1 LRALLSCAPNQN
13 QEETTMTT
21 IGLARAVL
29 LAVPLSLAG
38 AVAAQDTI
46 KIGVITDKVG
56 PAKPYAEPATEGILF
71 GADDINRKGGVLGRK
86 IEVLVEDDQGRPDV
100 SAAMARKLVE
110 AGAVFILSV
119 SLTPATQQQQNVT
132 LAARTPQ
139 MTPMNSGDTLTTQL
153 DNPYFW
159 QTGPLGSIQ
168 IATLL
173 SHARTKNLKRVALIS
188 DNSDLGQL
196 LAKFFRAGLEKSGIQ
211 VAIEEV
217 VPRGAT
223 SAEPQMQK
231 IRAAN
236 PDAMFMAGVL
246 TPENVLIL
254 KAYRQFGLKFPIHSS
269 YNLSVP
275 QYMSVA
281 KGLLDGITFVDA
293 YDPEKPEV
301 KAFVAEYTRVMKK
314 APYNLHGYGYDGI
327 NLVADA
333 IRRAGATDKEKI
345 RAAMQATP
353 GYAGVMGAKGMKY
366 VFPEGKRTGFDP
378 NGMVVRVYEGD
389 LQGRVVHVG
398 QK

>member
-1 LRALLSCAPNQN
+1 MKKLF
-13 QEETTMTT
+13 
-21 IGLARAVL
+21 
-29 LAVPLSLAG
+29 
-38 AVAAQDTI
+38 AVALALFAASVFSQETI
-46 KIGVITDKVG
+46 RIGVITDKVG
-56 PAKPYAEPATEGILF
+56 PAKPYSEPTLEGILF
-71 GADDINRKGGVLGRK
+71 GADEINKAGGLLGRK
-86 IEVLVEDDQGRPDV
+86 IELLIEDDQGRPDI
-100 SAAMARKLVE
+100 SAAMARKLVD
-110 AGAVFILSV
+110 AGAVFILSIT
-119 SLTPATQQQQNVT
+119 LTPATQQQQNVT
-132 LAARTPQ
+132 LEAKTPQ

-153 DNPYFW
+153 QNPYFW
-159 QTGPLGSIQ
+159 QTGPLGSVQ

-173 SHARTKNLKRVALIS
+173 SHARAKQLKRVALIS

-211 VAIEEV
+211 VVTEEV

-236 PDAMFMAGVL
+236 PDALFMAGVL

-254 KAYRQFGLKFPIHSS
+254 RAYRQMGLKFPIHSS

-281 KGLLDGITFVDA
+281 KGLLNGITFVDA
-293 YDPEKPEV
+293 YDPDKPEV
-301 KAFVAEYTRVMKK
+301 QKFEADYQKATGKQ
-314 APYNLHGYGYDGI
+314 PYNIHGYGYDGI
-327 NLVADA
+327 RMVAEA
-333 IRRAGATDKEKI
+333 IRRAGSTDKEKI
-345 RAAMQATP
+345 RAAMQSLSFS
-353 GYAGVMGAKGMKY
+353 GVMGAKGMKY

-389 LQGRVVHVG
+389 KQGRVVHVG

>member
-1 LRALLSCAPNQN
+1 MRKLF
-13 QEETTMTT
+13 
-21 IGLARAVL
+21 
-29 LAVPLSLAG
+29 
-38 AVAAQDTI
+38 AVALALFAASVFSQETVR
-46 KIGVITDKVG
+46 IGVITDKVG
-56 PAKPYAEPATEGILF
+56 PAKPYSEPTLEGILF
-71 GADDINRKGGVLGRK
+71 GADEINKAGGLLGRK
-86 IEVLVEDDQGRPDV
+86 IELLIEDDQGRPDI
-100 SAAMARKLVE
+100 SAAMARKLVD
-110 AGAVFILSV
+110 AGAVFILSIT
-119 SLTPATQQQQNVT
+119 LTPATQQQQNVT
-132 LAARTPQ
+132 LEAKTPQ

-153 DNPYFW
+153 QNPYFW
-159 QTGPLGSIQ
+159 QTGPLGSVQ

-173 SHARTKNLKRVALIS
+173 SHARVKQLKRVALIS

-211 VAIEEV
+211 VVTEEV

-236 PDAMFMAGVL
+236 PDALFMAGVL

-254 KAYRQFGLKFPIHSS
+254 RAYRQMGLKFPIHSS

-281 KGLLDGITFVDA
+281 KGLLNGITFVDA
-293 YDPEKPEV
+293 YDPDKPEV
-301 KAFVAEYTRVMKK
+301 QKFEADYQKATGKQ
-314 APYNLHGYGYDGI
+314 PYNIHGYGYDGI
-327 NLVADA
+327 RMVAEA
-333 IRRAGATDKEKI
+333 IRRAGSTDKEKI
-345 RAAMQATP
+345 RAAMQSLTFS
-353 GYAGVMGAKGMKY
+353 GVMGAKGMKY

-389 LQGRVVHVG
+389 KQGRVVHVG

>member
-1 LRALLSCAPNQN
+1 MRKLFAAALALFAASVFA
-13 QEETTMTT
+13 QET
-21 IGLARAVL
+21 IR
-29 LAVPLSLAG
+29 
-38 AVAAQDTI
+38 
-46 KIGVITDKVG
+46 IGVITDKVG
-56 PAKPYAEPATEGILF
+56 PAKPYSEPTLEGIQF
-71 GADDINRKGGVLGRK
+71 GADEINKAGGVLGRK
-86 IEVLVEDDQGRPDV
+86 IELLIEDDQGRPDI
-100 SAAMARKLVE
+100 SAAMARKLVD
-110 AGAVFILSV
+110 AGAVFILSIT
-119 SLTPATQQQQNVT
+119 LTPATQQQQNVT
-132 LAARTPQ
+132 LEAKTPQ

-153 DNPYFW
+153 QNPYFW
-159 QTGPLGSIQ
+159 QTGPLGSVQ

-173 SHARTKNLKRVALIS
+173 SHARAKQLKRVALIS

-211 VAIEEV
+211 VVTEEV

-231 IRAAN
+231 VRAAN

-254 KAYRQFGLKFPIHSS
+254 RAYRQMGLKFPIHSS

-281 KGLLDGITFVDA
+281 KGLLNGITFVDA
-293 YDPEKPEV
+293 YDPDKPEV
-301 KAFVAEYTRVMKK
+301 KKFEADYQK
-314 APYNLHGYGYDGI
+314 ATGKPPYNIHGYGYDGI
-327 NLVADA
+327 RMVAAA
-333 IRRAGATDKEKI
+333 IRQAGSADKEKI
-345 RAAMQATP
+345 RAAMQSLSFS
-353 GYAGVMGAKGMKY
+353 GVMGARGMKY

-389 LQGRVVHVG
+389 KQGRVVHVG